1 MSKDF
6 NIISNKPRS
15 VLPYLKEILYS
26 KHLIYQ
32 LVKKEFI
39 TAYTQSILG
48 PAYHALVPLVQTL
61 VFNFFLNKLDFVP
74 SGNVPSFVF
83 YFTSICIWSLFS
95 TNSIKVSNLFLTNR
109 KYISK
114 INFNR
119 FVLVIAS
126 SFINLSH
133 FFINFAILIFILL
146 FSKYYF
152 NINAIVFDI
161 KIFILP
167 FILFYVL
174 ILSAG
179 IGMIVTSLS
188 VRYRDLVF
196 GLVFIFQLLMFVS
209 PVLYSPNIVDGNYPL
224 MILINPVTSCLELF
238 RWIFI
243 ENYNLINKAIVINIV
258 TTLIIFFIG
267 IKLFIRTERQVSDFL

>member
-1 MSKDF
+1 MTS
-6 NIISNKPRS
+6 SGT
-15 VLPYLKEILYS
+15 
-26 KHLIYQ
+26 LI
-32 LVKKEFI
+32 
-39 TAYTQSILG
+39 
-48 PAYHALVPLVQTL
+48 
-61 VFNFFLNKLDFVP
+61 
-74 SGNVPSFVF
+74 
-83 YFTSICIWSLFS
+83 LFS
-95 TNSIKVSNLFLTNR
+95 
-109 KYISK
+109 
-114 INFNR
+114 
-119 FVLVIAS
+119 
-126 SFINLSH
+126 
-133 FFINFAILIFILL
+133 
-146 FSKYYF
+146 
-152 NINAIVFDI
+152 
-161 KIFILP
+161 